1 MLDQGEKDALAVELG
16 SSLRRLRLDRGLN
29 LEELSR
35 LSGVGISTLSHV
47 ENGNRDPKLSTI
59 SRLLKALRADL
70 NDLLESAPVPPERSL
85 GGVVGYDLDL

>member
-1 MLDQGEKDALAVELG
+1 MLDQGEKDELAVELG

-70 NDLLESAPVPPERSL
+70 NDLLGSAPVPLERDF